1 MKNCS
6 CPRFFWVLILFA
18 FGPVQG
24 QYFYKDI
31 VSHHQNHDKFARMK
45 QARVTAVTVRSFE
58 ASGEPSEGFQL
69 NQVVNSSFTQVKT
82 SMEVPYSGHMGIV
95 NYYHPDG
102 TLYKTLDSGYQTV
115 SVYAYGYDS
124 LQRLVSIEQQVQAL
138 GEKQKTTEW
147 HRWEYDEKGA
157 PLRMVR
163 NRGGADSTIIQLHRD
178 SLGRVI
184 EEYPIVQGKAGEKTY
199 YYYDADG
206 RLSDIVRYNTRA
218 GKLSADYM
226 FDYYPNGQLRQMVT
240 IEQASLQQTT
250 WIYLYDENQLVSEE
264 KCYNAQK
271 KLAGRMAY
279 QYVLRK

>member
-1 MKNCS
+1 MKNLS
-6 CPRFFWVLILFA
+6 GPLLFWVISLFA
-18 FGPVQG
+18 FRHAQA
-24 QYFYKDI
+24 QYYYKDI
-31 VSHHQNHDKFARMK
+31 LSHQQNHDKFARMK
-45 QARVTAVTVRSFE
+45 QARVSAVTVRSFE

-69 NQVVNSSFTQVKT
+69 SQMVNSSFTQVRT
-82 SMEVPYSGHMGIV
+82 AMEVPYSGHMGIV

-102 TLYKTLDSGYQTV
+102 RLYKTLDSGYQTI

-124 LQRLVSIEQQVQAL
+124 LQRLVTIEQQVQAL
-138 GEKQKTTEW
+138 GDKQKTTEW
-147 HRWEYDEKGA
+147 HRWEYDAKGA
-157 PLRMVR
+157 PARMIR
-163 NRGGADSTIIQLHRD
+163 HRGGADSTIIQLDRD

-184 EEYPIVQGKAGEKTY
+184 EEYPIINGKAGEKTY

-279 QYVLRK
+279 QYVLKK